1 MEQIKPQD
9 AQFLYTETDD
19 NFNHIT
25 LLLNFDGASE
35 KSGGALDF
43 ENLKLFFQKKL
54 KHHPVYCHR
63 LVRLPAELDYPIGSS
78 MSCLNRMR
86 ILV

>member
-43 ENLKLFFQKKL
+43 ENEIIFPEKIKTSSCVLPSLGEIT
-54 KHHPVYCHR
+54 R
-63 LVRLPAELDYPIGSS
+63 RVRLSLLD
-78 MSCLNRMR
+78 RR
-86 ILV
+86 

>member
-25 LLLNFDGASE
+25 VLLNFGGPADHSESAVDCGAIIT
-35 KSGGALDF
+35 F
-43 ENLKLFFQKKL
+43 LKQKL
-54 KHHPVYCHR
+54 EQYPMYSQR
-63 LVRLPAELDYPIGSS
+63 LVRLPA
-78 MSCLNRMR
+78 
-86 ILV
+86 